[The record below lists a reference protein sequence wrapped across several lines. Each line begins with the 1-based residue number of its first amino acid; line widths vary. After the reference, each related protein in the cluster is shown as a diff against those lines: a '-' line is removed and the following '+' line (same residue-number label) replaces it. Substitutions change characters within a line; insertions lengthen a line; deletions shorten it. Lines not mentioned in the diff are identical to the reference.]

1 MMEKMEVIRRA
12 IISVLCVFKTIEK
25 DMKTKKKELENIH
38 KIQKELS
45 EFKNT
50 VSQVESKG

>member
-1 MMEKMEVIRRA
+1 MEKMDIIRRA
-12 IISVLCVFKTIEK
+12 IISVPCVFKTIEK
-25 DMKTKKKELENIH
+25 DIKTKRKELENIQ

-50 VSQVESKG
+50 VSQMENK

>member
-1 MMEKMEVIRRA
+1 MEKMEVIRRA

-38 KIQKELS
+38 EIQKELS
-45 EFKNT
+45 EFKYT
-50 VSQVESKG
+50 VFQVENKG